1 MRACILLSWLLV
13 HTLQAQP
20 DASYIFVRDGL
31 GRPLRGTYTSTIAAH
46 QWLGTR
52 RRPAWTVELHF
63 TVSKD
68 HPYSAHEIGTHQ
80 SWSLTP
86 DTVHSFGRRRQ
97 RFKVINCWCVQKY
110 LLVWRGHETMR
121 IDLPEAGVVDRDVGT
136 VMIRFRPGRYALAEV
151 RVDPEQEERPRSRAP
166 LFHHH
171 HAQ

>member
-1 MRACILLSWLLV
+1 MSWLLA

-63 TVSKD
+63 SVSKD
-68 HPYSAHEIGTHQ
+68 YPYSAHEIGTHQ

-86 DTVHSFGRRRQ
+86 DTVHTFGRRRQ

-110 LLVWRGHETMR
+110 LLVRRGRE
-121 IDLPEAGVVDRDVGT
+121 
-136 VMIRFRPGRYALAEV
+136 
-151 RVDPEQEERPRSRAP
+151 
-166 LFHHH
+166 
-171 HAQ
+171 